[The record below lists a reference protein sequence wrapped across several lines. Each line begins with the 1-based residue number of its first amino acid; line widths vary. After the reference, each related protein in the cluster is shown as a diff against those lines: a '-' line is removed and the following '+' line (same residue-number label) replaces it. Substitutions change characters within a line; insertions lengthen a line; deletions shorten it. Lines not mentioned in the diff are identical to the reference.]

1 MSELSLEIQAL
12 ETAVQQHTWYKK
24 KAFGSA
30 KFNGI

>member
-12 ETAVQQHTWYKK
+12 ETAVQYKK